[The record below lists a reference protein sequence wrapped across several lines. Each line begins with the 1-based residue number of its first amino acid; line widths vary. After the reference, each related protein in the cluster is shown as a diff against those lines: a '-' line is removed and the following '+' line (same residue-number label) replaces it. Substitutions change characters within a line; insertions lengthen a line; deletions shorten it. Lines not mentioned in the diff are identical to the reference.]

1 MSHILL
7 KQVPSSSI
15 SAPGSTDIKI
25 FSNINDNGLLY
36 YIDNTGNSLPVGS
49 GLSYTPVIS
58 TTYNNL
64 YNLYTSGQ
72 FATGSY
78 YLISDFYTIYEQPDF
93 YFDGTL
99 KSQGVTKTS
108 PVRPLVV
115 FAMTFNTLSP
125 YASQIA
131 FSKDRIKYDIT
142 WNRTEFNDNARGRI
156 TERIDEY
163 NNRTDYDHRSV
174 LFRRYKNYLKD
185 TSISGTITS
194 WNCVSGLVSGSSTS
208 FLSELSSGDIIILDS
223 KSDIGYDIGLRVS
236 SISSDTS
243 MTVEVDSLY
252 TGGVPSPVTLY
263 NGSTQIVPIDYSFSA
278 KNYDAWK
285 TYTNGD
291 FDSYKEVYFGQSDD
305 TDYDEY
311 YTFFSNSHNNTLS
324 DFSKY
329 YLSLNNNVLI
339 LSNNVFLDSAN
350 NNLISGDYYYN
361 TIKSTSIGNVISG
374 KMYSNIIGSLR
385 NNQILREF
393 YNNVDFDEIFFNTFT
408 NLFTNNIGD
417 TTSTL
422 QMNRFSCAIMN
433 QSFIGSTHVY
443 SPYNCEIFSNSSYLP
458 RLSYYDGFDVLNIV
472 NVTD

>member
-25 FSNINDNGLLY
+25 FSNINDNGLIY
-36 YIDNTGNSLPVGS
+36 YIDNTGNELPVGS

-174 LFRRYKNYLKD
+174 LFRRYKSYLRD
-185 TSISGTITS
+185 TPISGTITS
-194 WNCVSGLVSGSSTS
+194 WDCVSGLVTGSSTS

-223 KSDIGYDIGLRVS
+223 KSDVGYDIGLKVMS
-236 SISSDTS
+236 VSSDTTI
-243 MTVEVDSLY
+243 TVKVDSLY
-252 TGGVPSPVTLY
+252 TGGVPSTVVLY
-263 NGSTQIVPIDYSFSA
+263 NSSTQIVPLSYSFNS
-278 KNYDAWK
+278 KNYGVWK

-305 TDYDEY
+305 NDYDEY
-311 YTFFSNSHNNTLS
+311 YTFASGSYNNTLS

-329 YLSLNNNVLI
+329 YLSFNNNVLI
-339 LSNNVFLDSAN
+339 LSNNVFLNSAN
-350 NNLISGDYYYN
+350 NNLMSGDYYYN
-361 TIKSTSIGNVISG
+361 TIKSTSIGNLVSG
-374 KMYSNIIGSLR
+374 KMYGNTVGNLR
-385 NNQILREF
+385 NNQILRDF
-393 YNNVDFDEIFFNTFT
+393 HNNINFGEISYNTFT
-408 NLFTNNIGD
+408 NLFYDNVGSI
-417 TTSTL
+417 SSAL
-422 QMNRFSCAIMN
+422 QMNRFSCAVTG
-433 QSFIGSTHVY
+433 QDFSSSSHVY
-443 SPYNCEIFSNSSYLP
+443 ATYNCEIFANNGLIP
-458 RLSYYDGFDVLNIV
+458 RLSYYDFFDVLNIV
-472 NVTD
+472 NITD